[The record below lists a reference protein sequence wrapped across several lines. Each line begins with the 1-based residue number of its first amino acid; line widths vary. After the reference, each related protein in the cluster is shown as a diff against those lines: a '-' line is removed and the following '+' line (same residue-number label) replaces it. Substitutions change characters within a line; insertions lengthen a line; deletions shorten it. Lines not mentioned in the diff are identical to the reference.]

1 MLHLFSA
8 FYVKYPL
15 ALVNYL
21 RKEIIEALA
30 KHGFNVDDKALKPR
44 SPSKSASSGGHIPR
58 HTIALRDVDC
68 PPIRYRVRDGG
79 ALFLHRKSCF
89 EAVGLERVVM
99 TQGRC
104 SALS

>member
-1 MLHLFSA
+1 MYCSYHVSYQILH
-8 FYVKYPL
+8 
-15 ALVNYL
+15 L

-44 SPSKSASSGGHIPR
+44 SPSKLASSGTHLPR
-58 HTIALRDVDC
+58 NTIALGDVDC
-68 PPIRYRVRDGG
+68 PPIRYRIRDG

-99 TQGRC
+99 TQGRY

>member
-1 MLHLFSA
+1 MSS
-8 FYVKYPL
+8 
-15 ALVNYL
+15 NYL

-30 KHGFNVDDKALKPR
+30 KHGFTGDVDNKALKPR
-44 SPSKSASSGGHIPR
+44 SPSKSAAAYGGHLPR
-58 HTIALRDVDC
+58 NTIALRNVDC
-68 PPIRYRVRDGG
+68 PPIRYRIRDG

-104 SALS
+104 SVLS

>member
-1 MLHLFSA
+1 ML
-8 FYVKYPL
+8 
-15 ALVNYL
+15 L

-30 KHGFNVDDKALKPR
+30 KHGFNVDAKALKSR
-44 SPSKSASSGGHIPR
+44 SPTKLASSGSQLPR
-58 HTIALRDVDC
+58 HSIALRDVDC
-68 PPIRYRVRDGG
+68 PPIRFRVRDG

>member
-1 MLHLFSA
+1 M
-8 FYVKYPL
+8 
-15 ALVNYL
+15 
-21 RKEIIEALA
+21 EALA

-44 SPSKSASSGGHIPR
+44 SPSKLASLRSQLPR

-68 PPIRYRVRDGG
+68 PPIRYRIRDGG

-99 TQGRC
+99 TQGRRSF
-104 SALS
+104 SAVVRFALVFEFVKAVAQMG